1 MKSFNYRGLLLPV
14 ALISVWWAGS
24 SLNWINPN
32 FLPHPSKV
40 LAVASEQWQ
49 QGELTESIK
58 GSLLRNLSGFA
69 VGILSGLLF
78 GALLG
83 ISTVADKFL
92 TPSFNFMKQIA
103 LLAWI
108 PLLSMW
114 FGQGE
119 TAKVVLIALA
129 AFYPM
134 VINTHLGIRTITH
147 EHREVAK
154 VLTLTRWQTFRK
166 LILPSAAPQIFTGL
180 QLALIYSWLATIA
193 AEYFFKAGPGIANP
207 LIDGRETF
215 NMALVIYG
223 MLIIAVLGAFFNS
236 IAASIEKHTLRWR
249 KAHR

>member
-1 MKSFNYRGLLLPV
+1 MKSFNYRGLALPII
-14 ALISVWWAGS
+14 LISAWSLAS
-24 SLNWINPN
+24 SLNWIDANFIPN
-32 FLPHPSKV
+32 PSKV
-40 LAVASEQWQ
+40 FVVALNQWQ
-49 QGELTESIK
+49 QGELIAAIK
-58 GSLLRNLSGFA
+58 GSLSRNLSGFA
-69 VGILSGLLF
+69 IGSFIGLLF

-83 ISTVADKFL
+83 ISRFADKL
-92 TPSFNFMKQIA
+92 LSPSFNFLKQIA

-114 FGQGE
+114 FGNGE
-119 TAKVVLIALA
+119 AAKIVLISLA

-134 VINTHLGIRTITH
+134 VINTHAGIRAITH

-154 VLTLTRWQTFRK
+154 VLTLNQWQTFNK

-215 NMALVIYG
+215 DMALVIYG
-223 MLIIAVLGAFFNS
+223 MIIIALLGAFFNS
-236 IAASIEKHTLRWR
+236 VSAGIEKYTLRWR